1 LVSAFAS
8 SVIKR
13 QRDRSGIGS
22 RRGTHPNG
30 MDPLHHGQNPVPE
43 AKMEGSDQRQRAT

>member
-1 LVSAFAS
+1 VSAFAS

-13 QRDRSGIGS
+13 QRGRSGIGS

-30 MDPLHHGQNPVPE
+30 MDPLHHGQNHAPE
-43 AKMEGSDQRQRAT
+43 VKMGGSDQSQ

>member
-1 LVSAFAS
+1 VSAFAS

-13 QRDRSGIGS
+13 QRGRSGIGS

-30 MDPLHHGQNPVPE
+30 IDLRNGQNPVPE
-43 AKMEGSDQRQRAT
+43 AK